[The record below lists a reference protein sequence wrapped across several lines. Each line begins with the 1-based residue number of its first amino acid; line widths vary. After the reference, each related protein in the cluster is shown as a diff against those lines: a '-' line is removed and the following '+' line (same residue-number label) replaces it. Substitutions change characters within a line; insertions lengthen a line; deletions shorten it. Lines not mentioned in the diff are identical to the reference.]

1 MRIDMVTVKRLAEE
15 VTRAGEDNSIL
26 IVDQSEG
33 KTGVTI
39 AGDGFG
45 ILWGMSRAICRLSE
59 LCMVEPTDLIR
70 ILHNMCES
78 EPQTEENVVMME
90 KVKRN

>member
-1 MRIDMVTVKRLAEE
+1 MRIDMGTVKRLAEE
-15 VTRAGEDNSIL
+15 VARAGEDNSIL

-33 KTGVTI
+33 KTGVTL
-39 AGDGFG
+39 AGDSFG
-45 ILWGMSRAICRLSE
+45 VLWGMSRAVCRIAE
-59 LCMVEPTDLIR
+59 LCNIEPIDIIR

-78 EPQTEENVVMME
+78 EPQAEENVVMME